1 MNLSR
6 WLKAATHPA
15 TARRARITALI
26 VGTLLTLINH
36 GPAILAG
43 QLTGERIIQ
52 ILLTFLVP
60 YTVSTVSSVSTRHE
74 LANSTPTAD
83 VAENSFCSVGEPI

>member
-74 LANSTPTAD
+74 LASSLSPSD
-83 VAENSFCSVGEPI
+83 PAEVSFCRVGEPI